1 MDACEVLVRDTRVV
15 SITIA
20 LAEGFGGENVELVAA
35 GRTYLIRAARTSLLT
50 GMADEVVVDAG
61 EGPVEVMVR
70 LVPAAGAKPKGADVP
85 GPAPTPG
92 LAWDRYDV
100 PQGAVLVLN
109 RSGDGLSGRVLP
121 GPIGFA

>member
-1 MDACEVLVRDTRVV
+1 V

-20 LAEGFGGENVELVAA
+20 LAEGFDGENVELVAA

-70 LVPAAGAKPKGADVP
+70 LVPAARADPKGADVP

-92 LAWDRYDV
+92 PAWGRYDV